1 MQTPDASEPRADRS
15 AAAGA
20 PALDTLLRRSA
31 EGDRAAFS
39 AFYDA
44 TVPWVHGLA
53 SAMFRSADDAAEA
66 TTLTYLTAW
75 EEASEAGLD
84 LSEHDAASHRER
96 QVFTWLEVLAHRVMT
111 TLLRSDGLPE
121 AGHGLLPDRAG
132 PGSAGPAERPED
144 LDSRVDPAA
153 FEAVR
158 LAWLGGLTDRQVAAR
173 MGRPVAE
180 SRTLLRDGVRQVVE
194 AHRALTRDAADRSP
208 ETSARPALATSVRED
223 VEAGHALE
231 LADLSA
237 VHALETAG
245 HTAAVSAAQRRGGDL
260 PRWRSRVD
268 GARQAVAWAFRSVTA
283 EPPSAVLD
291 DVLRRLPAQDVGM
304 DLIGEEAAPARPPKD
319 RLRWLKITVMVLLA
333 ALVLGVGAWTVW
345 SQFTR
350 PGIVHR
356 VDQSEDLFTTSENPA
371 RDGGT
376 AQAFLSRDQNS
387 GYVTVSGMP
396 QLPDGQAYQVWLYP
410 DDGTAPASLGTF
422 DANGFGEPVTF
433 RGLDRFA
440 AVGITVE
447 PSSGSEVPTTDT
459 LVGVDL
465 DPTAHTGPRY
475 GGRPSTN

>member
-1 MQTPDASEPRADRS
+1 MQTPDAPEPLADRTD
-15 AAAGA
+15 AAGA

-31 EGDRAAFS
+31 EGDRASFA

-44 TVPWVHGLA
+44 TVPWVHGMA
-53 SAMFRSADDAAEA
+53 SAMFRSRADAAEA
-66 TTLTYLTAW
+66 TARTYLTAW

-84 LSEHDAASHRER
+84 LSEQDDAAHRER

-111 TLLRSDGLPE
+111 TLLRTDGLPE
-121 AGHGLLPDRAG
+121 YGHGLLPERAG
-132 PGSAGPAERPED
+132 AGSAGPAERPED
-144 LDSRVDPAA
+144 LDGRVDPTA

-158 LAWLGGLTDRQVAAR
+158 LAWLGGLTERQVAER
-173 MGRPVAE
+173 LGRPVAE
-180 SRTLLRDGVRQVVE
+180 SRTLLRDGVRQVAE
-194 AHRALTRDAADRSP
+194 AHRALTRDGADRP
-208 ETSARPALATSVRED
+208 AAPASAPALGTSVRED

-245 HTAAVSAAQRRGGDL
+245 HTAAVSAVQRRGGDL

-268 GARQAVAWAFRSVTA
+268 GARHAVAWAFRSVTA
-283 EPPSAVLD
+283 EPPSALLD

-304 DLIGEEAAPARPPKD
+304 DLVGEERTAPRPPRD
-319 RLRWLKITVMVLLA
+319 RLRWLKVTAMVLLA

-356 VDQSEDLFTTSENPA
+356 VEQAEDLFTTSENPA
-371 RDGGT
+371 RGGGT
-376 AQAFLSRDQNS
+376 VQAFLSPDQNS
-387 GYVTVSGMP
+387 GYLSVSGMP
-396 QLPDGQAYQVWLYP
+396 QLPDGQAYQLWLYP
-410 DDGTAPASLGTF
+410 AEGTAPSSLGTF
-422 DANGFGEPVTF
+422 DANGFGSPVTF

-440 AVGITVE
+440 AAGITVE

-465 DPTAHTGPRY
+465 DPTSHTGPRY